1 MYENRNQD
9 TKSSAI
15 QIVSIIKNFY
25 PEISSVLDMGCGTG
39 TFLSVFQDEFQ
50 NLKILGIEGPWVK
63 SEFFEVDSNE
73 ILIWNL
79 ANSFPLLDQRFDLAV
94 CLEVAEHLPIEIAD
108 SLVNFLCSS
117 ANLVLFSAAIP
128 FQGGVGHVNE
138 RWQSYWASIFN
149 KKGFKVKDIIRPL
162 IWKNTEINYWY
173 RQNILIFEKVEGA
186 SEDLANNFIDLV
198 HPEAYL
204 KKINHVTPFFKK
216 IISKLLT

>member
-1 MYENRNQD
+1 
-9 TKSSAI
+9 
-15 QIVSIIKNFY
+15 
-25 PEISSVLDMGCGTG
+25 MGCGTG

-173 RQNILIFEKVEGA
+173 RQNILIFEKVEGV